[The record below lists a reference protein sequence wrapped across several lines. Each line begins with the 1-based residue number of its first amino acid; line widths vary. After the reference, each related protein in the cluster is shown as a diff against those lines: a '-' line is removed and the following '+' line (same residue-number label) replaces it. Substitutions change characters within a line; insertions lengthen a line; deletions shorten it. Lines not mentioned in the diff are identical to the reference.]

1 MKNVPSC
8 EERGE
13 WEGATQRYIKLS
25 VNHCKLNLKSV
36 FLFLC
41 SRALFSQ
48 HVFIDSEIYLSL
60 PASGHLF
67 LTLSAVGLLMDSL
80 VQGRPMWMGDFDEN

>member
-8 EERGE
+8 EEKEEERE
-13 WEGATQRYIKLS
+13 RERAIKRYIKLS

-36 FLFLC
+36 FIFLY
-41 SRALFSQ
+41 SSALFSQ

-67 LTLSAVGLLMDSL
+67 YLKCISFLS
-80 VQGRPMWMGDFDEN
+80 F